1 MCGETRTRRRNVG
14 RSVPQMA
21 QPQRGPHDFDRN
33 ADLASDYPCRQRC
46 RSGDGAGLFVYY
58 WYTRPTTLTVAVGSL
73 DGEAPKLMSALA
85 SRLAA
90 ANAPVRLKLAE
101 TTTALEAA
109 EMFSSNNTD
118 LAVVRGD
125 VGDLSQAQA
134 VVILAHAVVL
144 LVAPPGSSITDIAG
158 LKRVTVGVVGG
169 ETNRRVVSALTQE
182 YDLGRANVTF
192 RNLLPAETRRAL
204 ETREVR
210 AVLVVVP
217 LAEKYLALLRGLFPQ
232 NPKSAPVLIPI
243 EAAGAIAEKQ
253 RAYESFDVP
262 KGTLRGS
269 PAVPSDDLT
278 TLRVSFYVV
287 ARKDLDNDLVGELT
301 EALMKARRDLLGE
314 LPLLGQMTAPS
325 TDSDAYLPVHP
336 GAAAFYNGTQ
346 QSFLDKWGN
355 AIFLTPMILGGI
367 ASVLAAAWKFL
378 RDGEPRKSE
387 QALDSLYA
395 LGRRIRTA
403 EAESDLSE
411 IEREIDR
418 VLQMQR
424 EKAVAGD
431 ENALDDTTLNVA
443 AHRLQ
448 SLVHERRMLLAA
460 RPDGKAMA

>member
-1 MCGETRTRRRNVG
+1 
-14 RSVPQMA
+14 
-21 QPQRGPHDFDRN
+21 
-33 ADLASDYPCRQRC
+33 
-46 RSGDGAGLFVYY
+46 
-58 WYTRPTTLTVAVGSL
+58 
-73 DGEAPKLMSALA
+73 
-85 SRLAA
+85 
-90 ANAPVRLKLAE
+90 
-101 TTTALEAA
+101 
-109 EMFSSNNTD
+109 
-118 LAVVRGD
+118 
-125 VGDLSQAQA
+125 
-134 VVILAHAVVL
+134 L

-182 YDLGRANVTF
+182 YDLGRANVAF
-192 RNLLPAETRRAL
+192 RNLAPAETRRAL

-287 ARKDLDNDLVGELT
+287 ARKDLDSDLVGELT

-395 LGRRIRTA
+395 LGRRIRAA

-448 SLVHERRMLLAA
+448 SLVHDRRTLLAA

>member
-1 MCGETRTRRRNVG
+1 
-14 RSVPQMA
+14 
-21 QPQRGPHDFDRN
+21 
-33 ADLASDYPCRQRC
+33 
-46 RSGDGAGLFVYY
+46 
-58 WYTRPTTLTVAVGSL
+58 
-73 DGEAPKLMSALA
+73 
-85 SRLAA
+85 
-90 ANAPVRLKLAE
+90 
-101 TTTALEAA
+101 
-109 EMFSSNNTD
+109 MFSSDKTD

-169 ETNRRVVSALTQE
+169 ETNRKVVSALTEE

-192 RNLLPAETRRAL
+192 RNLAPAETRRAL
-204 ETREVR
+204 ETKEVR

-243 EAAGAIAEKQ
+243 DAAGAIAEKQ

-314 LPLLGQMTAPS
+314 LPILGQMTAPS

-355 AIFLTPMILGGI
+355 AIFLAPMIFGGLV
-367 ASVLAAAWKFL
+367 SVLAAAWKFL
-378 RDGEPRKSE
+378 REGEPRKSE
-387 QALDSLYA
+387 QALDLLYA

-403 EAESDLSE
+403 EAEPELSE

-424 EKAVAGD
+424 EKAAAGD
-431 ENALDDTTLNVA
+431 ENALDVTTLNVA

-448 SLVHERRMLLAA
+448 SLVHDRRMLLAA

>member
-1 MCGETRTRRRNVG
+1 MTSIAMPTWLRIILVA
-14 RSVPQMA
+14 SVVV
-21 QPQRGPHDFDRN
+21 
-33 ADLASDYPCRQRC
+33 LVT
-46 RSGDGAGLFVYY
+46 GAGLFVYY

-90 ANAPVRLKLAE
+90 ANAPVRLKLVE

-109 EMFSSNNTD
+109 EMFSSDKTD

-314 LPLLGQMTAPS
+314 FPLLGQMTASS

-355 AIFLTPMILGGI
+355 AIFLTPMILGGV

-378 RDGEPRKSE
+378 RHGEPRKSE

-448 SLVHERRMLLAA
+448 SLVHDRRTLLAA

>member
-1 MCGETRTRRRNVG
+1 MTSIAMPTWLRIILVA
-14 RSVPQMA
+14 SVVV
-21 QPQRGPHDFDRN
+21 
-33 ADLASDYPCRQRC
+33 LVT
-46 RSGDGAGLFVYY
+46 GAGLFVYH

-90 ANAPVRLKLAE
+90 TNAPVRLKLAE

-109 EMFSSNNTD
+109 EMFSSSKTD

-144 LVAPPGSSITDIAG
+144 LVAPPGSSIADIAG

-232 NPKSAPVLIPI
+232 SPKSAPVLIPI

-325 TDSDAYLPVHP
+325 TRLRCVSP
-336 GAAAFYNGTQ
+336 AASRRRRLLQRY
-346 QSFLDKWGN
+346 
-355 AIFLTPMILGGI
+355 
-367 ASVLAAAWKFL
+367 
-378 RDGEPRKSE
+378 PRE
-387 QALDSLYA
+387 
-395 LGRRIRTA
+395 
-403 EAESDLSE
+403 LS
-411 IEREIDR
+411 
-418 VLQMQR
+418 
-424 EKAVAGD
+424 G
-431 ENALDDTTLNVA
+431 
-443 AHRLQ
+443 
-448 SLVHERRMLLAA
+448 
-460 RPDGKAMA
+460 

>member
-1 MCGETRTRRRNVG
+1 MASIAMPTWLRIILVA
-14 RSVPQMA
+14 SVVA
-21 QPQRGPHDFDRN
+21 
-33 ADLASDYPCRQRC
+33 LVT
-46 RSGDGAGLFVYY
+46 GAGLFVYY
-58 WYTRPTTLTVAVGSL
+58 WYSRPTTLTVAVGSL

-85 SRLAA
+85 RRLAA
-90 ANAPVRLKLAE
+90 ANAPVRLKLVE
-101 TTTALEAA
+101 TTTALEAE
-109 EMFSSNNTD
+109 EMFSSNKTD

-134 VVILAHAVVL
+134 ILILAHAVVL
-144 LVAPPGSSITDIAG
+144 LVAPPGSSITDITG

-192 RNLLPAETRRAL
+192 RNLAPAETRRAL

-301 EALMKARRDLLGE
+301 EALMKARRDLVGE
-314 LPLLGQMTAPS
+314 LPLLGQMTAAS

-336 GAAAFYNGTQ
+336 GAAAFYNGSQ

-378 RDGEPRKSE
+378 RDGEPRKKE

-403 EAESDLSE
+403 ERESDLSE

-424 EKAVAGD
+424 EKAGAGD
-431 ENALDDTTLNVA
+431 ENALDATTLNVA

-448 SLVHERRMLLAA
+448 SLVHDRRTLLAA

>member
-1 MCGETRTRRRNVG
+1 
-14 RSVPQMA
+14 MA
-21 QPQRGPHDFDRN
+21 FVAGVVV
-33 ADLASDYPCRQRC
+33 LVT
-46 RSGDGAGLFVYY
+46 GAGLFGYR
-58 WYTRPTTLTVAVGSL
+58 WYSRPTTLTIAVGSL
-73 DGEAPKLMSALA
+73 DGEATKLMSALA

-90 ANAPVRLKLAE
+90 ANAPVRLKLVE
-101 TTTALEAA
+101 TTSALEAA
-109 EMFSSNNTD
+109 EMFSSNKTD

-134 VVILAHAVVL
+134 VIVLARAVVL

-158 LKRVTVGVVGG
+158 LKRLTVGVVGG
-169 ETNRRVVSALTQE
+169 EMNRKVVSALTEE

-192 RNLLPAETRRAL
+192 RNLAPAETRRAL

-210 AVLVVVP
+210 AVLIVVP
-217 LAEKYLALLRGLFPQ
+217 LAEKYLALLRGLFLQ
-232 NPKSAPVLIPI
+232 NPKTAPVLIPI
-243 EAAGAIAEKQ
+243 EAAGAIAEKH

-269 PAVPSDDLT
+269 PPIPADDLT

-287 ARKDLDNDLVGELT
+287 ASKQLDNDVAGALA

-314 LPLLGQMTAPS
+314 LPILAQITAPS
-325 TDSDAYLPVHP
+325 TDSDAYLPVHA

-346 QSFLDKWGN
+346 ESFLDQWGN
-355 AIFLTPMILGGI
+355 AIFLAPMIFGALV
-367 ASVLAAAWKFL
+367 SVAAAAWKFL

-395 LGRRIRTA
+395 LGRRIRSA
-403 EAESDLSE
+403 EGEQELSE
-411 IEREIDR
+411 IEREIDK

-424 EKAVAGD
+424 VKAAEGD
-431 ENALDDTTLNVA
+431 ENALDVTTLNVA

-448 SLVHERRMLLAA
+448 NLVHDRRTLLAA
-460 RPDGKAMA
+460 RPGDKAMA

>member
-1 MCGETRTRRRNVG
+1 MASIAMPTWLRIILVA
-14 RSVPQMA
+14 SVVA
-21 QPQRGPHDFDRN
+21 
-33 ADLASDYPCRQRC
+33 LVT
-46 RSGDGAGLFVYY
+46 GAGLFVYY
-58 WYTRPTTLTVAVGSL
+58 WYSRPTTLTVAVGSL

-90 ANAPVRLKLAE
+90 ANAPVRLKLVE

-109 EMFSSNNTD
+109 ELFSSNKTD

-192 RNLLPAETRRAL
+192 RNLAPAETRRAL

-210 AVLVVVP
+210 AILVVVP

-232 NPKSAPVLIPI
+232 NPKSPPVLIPI

-314 LPLLGQMTAPS
+314 FPLLGQMTAAS

-346 QSFLDKWGN
+346 ESFLDKWGN

-448 SLVHERRMLLAA
+448 SLVHERRTLLAA
-460 RPDGKAMA
+460 RPNGKAMA

>member
-1 MCGETRTRRRNVG
+1 MTSIAMPTWLRIILVA
-14 RSVPQMA
+14 SVVVLVTGM
-21 QPQRGPHDFDRN
+21 
-33 ADLASDYPCRQRC
+33 
-46 RSGDGAGLFVYY
+46 GLFVYY

-134 VVILAHAVVL
+134 VVVLAHAVVL

-325 TDSDAYLPVHP
+325 TNSDAYLPVHP
-336 GAAAFYNGTQ
+336 GAAAFYNGSQ